1 MLSKIKTKL
10 KKSLV
15 KARVIETYE
24 IDNEIYKVIDYTS
37 PLPFIKDRRNL
48 SFKANGAIHSHS
60 AIYLNPKYHFQPI
73 FHIPQRLIALWS
85 KENEV
90 KNTLML
96 GCAGCSVPRYIALE
110 YPESKTIG
118 VELSE
123 DFIAIAKKH
132 FLIEQIEK
140 QFTLIKGDAIEFVKN
155 YDKPEKQNVVYI
167 DIFDKDKIID
177 AIFTKEFINGLYN
190 CTDEN
195 AIIIINILGKD
206 VCDALPFFNSLNLS
220 FTERFIIKNDTV
232 QFAVLTKNNNSDESD
247 IITAIKENIDNIT
260 IIK

>member
-1 MLSKIKTKL
+1 MLNKIKTKL

-15 KARVIETYE
+15 KAKVIETYK

-37 PLPFIKDRRNL
+37 PMPFIKDRRNL
-48 SFKANGAIHSHS
+48 SFKVDGAIHSHS

-73 FHIPQRLIALWS
+73 FNIPQRLIALWS
-85 KENEV
+85 KENEL
-90 KNTLML
+90 KNALIL
-96 GCAGCSVPRYIALE
+96 GCAGCSAPRFVALE
-110 YPESKTIG
+110 YPESKIIG

-123 DFIAIAKKH
+123 DFISIAKKH
-132 FLIEQIEK
+132 FLLEQIEK

-155 YDKPEKQNVVYI
+155 YDKSEKQNVVYI
-167 DIFDKDKIID
+167 DIFDKNKIID
-177 AIFTKEFINGLYN
+177 AIFTEEFINGLYN

-206 VCDALPFFNSLNLS
+206 VNEALSFFNSPNLS
-220 FTERFIIKNDTV
+220 FTEKFVIKNESA
-232 QFAVLTKNNNSDESD
+232 QFAILTKIDKAD
-247 IITAIKENIDNIT
+247 IIADIKENIDNVT

>member
-1 MLSKIKTKL
+1 MLNKIKTKL

-48 SFKANGAIHSHS
+48 SFRVDGAIHSHS
-60 AIYLNPKYHFQPI
+60 AIYPNPKYHFQPI
-73 FHIPQRLIALWS
+73 FNIPQRLIALWS
-85 KENEV
+85 KENEL
-90 KNTLML
+90 KNALIL
-96 GCAGCSVPRYIALE
+96 GCAGCSVPRFIALE
-110 YPESKTIG
+110 YPESKAIG

-123 DFIAIAKKH
+123 DFISIAKKH
-132 FLIEQIEK
+132 FLLDQIEK

-155 YDKPEKQNVVYI
+155 YDKPENQNVIYI

-177 AIFTKEFINGLYN
+177 AVFTEEFINGLYN

-206 VCDALPFFNSLNLS
+206 IDETISFFNSLNLS
-220 FTERFIIKNDTV
+220 FTEKFVIKNESA
-232 QFAVLTKNNNSDESD
+232 QFAILTKNDKAD
-247 IITAIKENIDNIT
+247 IIADIKENIDNVT